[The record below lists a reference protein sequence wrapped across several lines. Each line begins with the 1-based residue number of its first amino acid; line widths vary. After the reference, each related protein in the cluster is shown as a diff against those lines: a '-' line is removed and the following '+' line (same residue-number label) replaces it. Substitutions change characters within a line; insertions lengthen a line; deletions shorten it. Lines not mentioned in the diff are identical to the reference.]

1 MAKVQKSLRIDSEVY
16 QAIQEVKQDH
26 ESESQILNRVLRVGV
41 ESLTQ
46 DLNRNRISESLA
58 DMYKTRIDD
67 LRHINKLLED
77 QIERKDDEIKTLCEL
92 ASNAQMVA
100 GMTSANTNKALEQ
113 TNAPT
118 TQTNTTFEANNKPS
132 LKERMKNFF
141 S

>member
-26 ESESQILNRVLRVGV
+26 ESESQILNRVLRIGV

-46 DLNRNRISESLA
+46 DLNRNRVSESLE

-113 TNAPT
+113 T
-118 TQTNTTFEANNKPS
+118 TQTNTTFEANEKPS
-132 LKERMKNFF
+132 LKERFKNFF